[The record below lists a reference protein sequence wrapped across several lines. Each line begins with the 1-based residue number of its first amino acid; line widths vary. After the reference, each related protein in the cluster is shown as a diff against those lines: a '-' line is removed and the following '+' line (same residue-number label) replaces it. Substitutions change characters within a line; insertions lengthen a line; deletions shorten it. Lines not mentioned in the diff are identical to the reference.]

1 MALADAHRNIVIHR
15 DNRPDSILLDDDNNV
30 KILDF
35 GIAEFYKEMHK
46 TYDHTCA
53 GMVMGTF
60 N

>member
-1 MALADAHRNIVIHR
+1 MIHR